1 MTNSEPSYDA
11 KGSDRDV
18 GTVTRQGN
26 EKFGNDLSDA
36 QTLGADAPGPTSES
50 HSAVHGRKIEI
61 HEVLTTYKRKADGQ
75 NEQENRK
82 RLRVQHTV
90 ENEHE
95 PLFSPPVASEQPRT
109 VMTRAHNSPHSKLWR
124 GGMTVA
130 NGHETTSVHSSA
142 AIIRARRGGT
152 IERNQSFDDHKLID
166 PIDRSDISQFIS
178 AESEQISDEAHT
190 TMVAKSYRKWNPWGI
205 KAVSGTGIL
214 QEIMWDEV
222 RKPVSHPKDGATSGE
237 NIGFTMTM
245 Q

>member
-1 MTNSEPSYDA
+1 MTDSEPSYHA

-26 EKFGNDLSDA
+26 EKFGNYLSDA

-90 ENEHE
+90 
-95 PLFSPPVASEQPRT
+95 
-109 VMTRAHNSPHSKLWR
+109 
-124 GGMTVA
+124 
-130 NGHETTSVHSSA
+130 SS
-142 AIIRARRGGT
+142 
-152 IERNQSFDDHKLID
+152 DDHKLID
-166 PIDRSDISQFIS
+166 PIDSFDISQFIPT
-178 AESEQISDEAHT
+178 ESEEIIDEAHR
-190 TMVAKSYRKWNPWGI
+190 TMEAKSYRKWNPWGI
-205 KAVSGTGIL
+205 KAVCETGIL
-214 QEIMWDEV
+214 QEITWDEV
-222 RKPVSHPKDGATSGE
+222 RKPVSQPKDGATWGE
-237 NIGFTMTM
+237 KIGFTMTM